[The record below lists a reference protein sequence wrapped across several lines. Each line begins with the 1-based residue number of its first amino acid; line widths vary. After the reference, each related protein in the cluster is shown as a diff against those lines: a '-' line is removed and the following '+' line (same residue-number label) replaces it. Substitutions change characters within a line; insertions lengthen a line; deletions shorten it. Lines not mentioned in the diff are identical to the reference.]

1 MAVKPGPVTLYPL
14 SGLPLVEPGDDLAQI
29 VGDGLVSNAISPQHN
44 DILAVAQK
52 VVSKAEG
59 RYVDLAHVTPGAR
72 ALELSRQTGKDARLV
87 EVILGE
93 SDEVVRCRRDLLV
106 VAHKLGFVVANAGV
120 DQSNIAHAHDNDR
133 VLLLP
138 EDPDASAGR
147 VMAALSRRFA
157 VRLSV
162 IINDS
167 FGRAWRNGVIGT
179 AIGAAGVPS
188 LIDLVGRKDLFGR
201 PLQVTEHAFADEV
214 AAAASLIMGQ
224 ADEAIPAVLVRGLTW
239 TAPDVPAAALIRP
252 KDRDLFR

>member
-1 MAVKPGPVTLYPL
+1 MPSPVTLYPL
-14 SGLPLVEPGDDLAQI
+14 SGLPLIEPGDDLAQI
-29 VGDGLVSNAISPQHN
+29 LGDGLVGGAIVPQQN
-44 DILAVAQK
+44 DILVIAQK

-59 RYVDLAHVTPGAR
+59 RYVDLADVTPGAQ
-72 ALELSRQTGKDARLV
+72 AVELAAQTGKDPRLV

-93 SDEVVRCRRDLLV
+93 SDEVLRSRDGLLV
-106 VAHKLGFVVANAGV
+106 VAHKRGFVVANAAV

-138 EDPDASAGR
+138 EDPDASAR
-147 VMAALSRRFA
+147 RLMAALSRRFA
-157 VRLSV
+157 VGLSV

-179 AIGAAGVPS
+179 AIGAANVPS

-239 TAPDVPAAALIRP
+239 TAPEAPAAALIRP

>member
-1 MAVKPGPVTLYPL
+1 MPSSVTLYPL

-29 VGDGLVSNAISPQHN
+29 LGDGLVGSAIVPQQN
-44 DILAVAQK
+44 DILVVAQK

-59 RYVDLAHVTPGAR
+59 RYVDLSDVTPGEQAF
-72 ALELSRQTGKDARLV
+72 ELARQTGKDPRLV

-93 SDEVVRCRRDLLV
+93 SDEVLRSRDGLLV
-106 VAHKLGFVVANAGV
+106 VAHKLGFVVANAAV
-120 DQSNIAHAHDNDR
+120 DQSNIAHEHENDR

-147 VMAALSRRFA
+147 LMAALSRRFG
-157 VRLSV
+157 VGLSV

-179 AIGAAGVPS
+179 AIGAAGIPS

-201 PLQVTEHAFADEV
+201 PLQVTDHAFADEV

-239 TAPDVPAAALIRP
+239 TAPEVPAAALIRP